1 MSKSAEA
8 KEISK
13 DNENDQLYSTDQQAG
28 QQLTKNGATLIEQIN
43 KQKKEIEDEIRKEQ
57 PLVAQK
63 EAISVLLNEY
73 DRDRSAEYYQ
83 KSEELAKVYSFL
95 RRIRGDGC
103 CFYRALLCAQL
114 EYILKDA
121 EELARFTKVCKEWR
135 QRLIKL
141 GFPEFTTNDF
151 CDWFDELL
159 DGIAAGQY
167 NENLLIEALNEE
179 GRSNYYVTFFRLITS
194 GYLRENAADY
204 EGFIDGGRTIEQFCQ
219 CEIEPMFKDCDHL
232 AIIALTNA
240 IGISIRIEYMDRT
253 AALHHGWF
261 YDFIVDKKLPRHF
274 FLYRPGHYDIIYKA

>member
-1 MSKSAEA
+1 V
-8 KEISK
+8 
-13 DNENDQLYSTDQQAG
+13 
-28 QQLTKNGATLIEQIN
+28 
-43 KQKKEIEDEIRKEQ
+43 RKEQ
-57 PLVAQK
+57 ALVAQK
-63 EAISVLLNEY
+63 ESISVLLNEY
-73 DRDRSAEYYQ
+73 DRDKSAEYYQ

-114 EYILKDA
+114 EYILKDT

-159 DGIAAGQY
+159 DSIAAGQY

-204 EGFIDGGRTIEQFCQ
+204 EGFIDGGRTMEQFCQ

-240 IGISIRIEYMDRT
+240 IGVSIRIEYMDRT

-261 YDFIVDKKLPRHF
+261 YDFLVDKKLPRHF
-274 FLYRPGHYDIIYKA
+274 FLYRPGHYDIIYKT